1 MLNEL
6 YEYLLNK
13 ESSNYDNT
21 SYELDKLFEHHEYY
35 KPRLVNRSFDGN
47 YVKYLSTGD
56 LTSSIGE
63 YFENIKF
70 YLCNLIYY
78 HMEKSEWKI
87 ELSMQISFV
96 SLTHEENDIMHSKS
110 DNIEIIRGHDTN
122 NIMDRLIESFTQR
135 YQEDLENKMRGRSY
149 VFN

>member
-1 MLNEL
+1 
-6 YEYLLNK
+6 
-13 ESSNYDNT
+13 
-21 SYELDKLFEHHEYY
+21 
-35 KPRLVNRSFDGN
+35 
-47 YVKYLSTGD
+47 
-56 LTSSIGE
+56 
-63 YFENIKF
+63 
-70 YLCNLIYY
+70 
-78 HMEKSEWKI
+78 MEKSEWKI
-87 ELSMQISFV
+87 QLSMQISFI